1 MIRNLLDVASPDRW
15 VDCREFT
22 YPAGGN
28 PWTELY
34 TEQVCQNI
42 AAKIAVTDPVAVSS
56 LRFQLAA
63 TAEYL
68 TASLGFVG
76 GAATLTQKHGWADK
90 LDISLRRVLTQLD
103 DATDHLSTVSIK
115 GDGDKAMVYPASEM
129 RRRVERTRNAITDLR
144 FVLSAVEKPTEKV
157 KGGTNHAQTLQ
168 LVVDAMAEVF
178 IDIVGIE
185 DVKRTAFEKDIDGLF
200 PDFIREAAK
209 PFLAVHYPRSTA
221 SKRSV
226 EKLNAQIQ
234 EAVARYS
241 QRG

>member
-1 MIRNLLDVASPDRW
+1 MIRYLLDLETPDRW
-15 VDCREFT
+15 VDCDEYK
-22 YPAGGN
+22 YPSGGN

-34 TEQVCQNI
+34 TEQVSQDI
-42 AAKIAVTDPVAVSS
+42 AAKAAISDPAAIKK

-68 TASLGFVG
+68 TASSGFVG
-76 GAATLTQKHGWADK
+76 GAATLTQKHIWADK
-90 LDISLRRVLTQLD
+90 LEISLRRVLSQLD
-103 DATDHLSTVSIK
+103 KAPDHLSTVSIK
-115 GDGDKAMVYPASEM
+115 GDGDKAKVYPASEM
-129 RRRVERTRNAITDLR
+129 RRRVERTRDAIADLR
-144 FVLSAVEKPTEKV
+144 LVLGAVGKPTEQV
-157 KGGTNHAQTLQ
+157 EGGTNHAQTLQ
-168 LVVDAMAEVF
+168 LFVDAMTEVF
-178 IDIVGIE
+178 IDIVGTE
-185 DVKRTAFEKDIDGLF
+185 HVKRTAFEKDIDGLF

-209 PFLAVHYPRSTA
+209 PFLAVYYPKLTA

>member
-15 VDCREFT
+15 VYCDDFK

-34 TEQVCQNI
+34 TEQVCQEI
-42 AAKIAVTDPVAVSS
+42 AATVAISDPDTFQR

-68 TASLGFVG
+68 TASFGFVG
-76 GAATLTQKHGWADK
+76 GAATLTQKHIWADK
-90 LDISLRRVLTQLD
+90 LDISLRRILAQLD
-103 DATDHLSTVSIK
+103 DATDHLSTVLIK
-115 GDGDKAMVYPASEM
+115 GDGDKAMVHPASEM
-129 RRRVERTRNAITDLR
+129 RRRVERTRDAITDLR
-144 FVLSAVEKPTEKV
+144 IVLGAVEKPTEDV
-157 KGGTNHAQTLQ
+157 EGGTNHAQTLQ
-168 LVVDAMAEVF
+168 LVVDAMTEVF
-178 IDIVGIE
+178 IDIVGLKE
-185 DVKRTAFEKDIDGLF
+185 VKRTAFEKDIDGLF

-209 PFLAVHYPRSTA
+209 PFLAVHYPKLKA

-241 QRG
+241 QRR

>member
-1 MIRNLLDVASPDRW
+1 MIRNLLDVETPDRW
-15 VDCREFT
+15 VDCDEYR
-22 YPAGGN
+22 YPSGGN

-34 TEQVCQNI
+34 TEQVCQHI
-42 AAKIAVTDPVAVSS
+42 AAKIAISDQDNIQR

-68 TASLGFVG
+68 TAALGFVG
-76 GAATLTQKHGWADK
+76 GAATLTQKHIWADE
-90 LDISLRRVLTQLD
+90 LDISLRRVVSQLD
-103 DATDHLSTVSIK
+103 EATDHLSTVSIK
-115 GDGDKAMVYPASEM
+115 GGGGKARVYPASEI
-129 RRRVERTRNAITDLR
+129 RRRVERTRDAITDLR
-144 FVLSAVEKPTEKV
+144 LALRAVEKSTEKV
-157 KGGTNHAQTLQ
+157 EGGTNHAQVLQ
-168 LVVDAMAEVF
+168 LIVDAMTEVF

-185 DVKRTAFEKDIDGLF
+185 HVKRTAFGKDIDGLF

-209 PFLAVHYPRSTA
+209 PFMVVHYPKSTA